1 VSTQGM
7 GLDLYAA
14 GRYGS
19 CDAIVHE
26 IAESS
31 RPSVNKTKARRILK
45 LPAEDEEK
53 KSGKQNK

>member
-1 VSTQGM
+1 M

-45 LPAEDEEK
+45 LPVEDEEK